1 MRLVVAASPIRGQAG
16 FRRFGNGRTCG
27 WLLATAMV
35 PTVAQAQIWT
45 TQATVQATL
54 TATNNAELTASGSD
68 RKDLITT
75 VQPTFSIAGESPA
88 LRLNARIGA
97 DLVNYAR
104 HSQPNR
110 VAPVIRADLNA
121 TLAERLFF
129 LDSSV
134 DVHQAEVDPYSS
146 RAENNTTSNRRTS
159 STYRI
164 SPYLNYEFSPQTSV
178 LARHEEAISR
188 SDSELLTNQR
198 FSTSQLRAEYKS
210 APFGGYVTVLKD
222 ETRFTDRTESNW
234 SLESF
239 KVSGDVLIGGE
250 LALGPSVGAE
260 RSKFLLEDQSDTVY
274 GAHVRWNPG
283 ERTQLLAEV
292 ERRFFGTGWDLS
304 LRHRTPFMTFAL
316 LWNRAPVT
324 STTSVGVV
332 PAGADLSAFLGS
344 ILTTRYPNP
353 AERSAFVSNLI
364 ATRGLNTNV
373 AGAIDIMANYAQL
386 QNRASGTWV
395 LLGAR
400 NTVTLSV
407 YRQTLR
413 QLTRPD
419 SVITGM
425 APAGSDNQQTGAT
438 LSFNRR
444 LTPQMSV
451 DLTSTTS
458 KIRGLALREG
468 DVTDQQTHRLSVTR
482 SMSARSTVSAGLQY
496 TKFDTTLVGL
506 DSYTAIAAFVGLNHR
521 F

>member
-1 MRLVVAASPIRGQAG
+1 MMRVIAPSLSDCTRALTSAGRARAFWWLLGAALAPASGQAQ
-16 FRRFGNGRTCG
+16 T
-27 WLLATAMV
+27 
-35 PTVAQAQIWT
+35 WT
-45 TQATVQATL
+45 TQATMQANL
-54 TATNNAELTASGSD
+54 TATNNADLSSNG
-68 RKDLITT
+68 RKDLVTT
-75 VQPTFSIAGESPA
+75 VQPTFSILGESAA

-97 DLVNYAR
+97 NLVSYAR
-104 HSQPNR
+104 NSLPNR
-110 VAPVIRADLNA
+110 VSPVIRADLNA

-134 DVHQAEVDPYSS
+134 DVRQVEVDPYSS
-146 RAENNTTSNRRTS
+146 RAENNTTANRRTS
-159 STYRI
+159 SIYRI
-164 SPYLNYEFSPQTSV
+164 SPYLNYEFSPQASV
-178 LARHEEAISR
+178 LARHEEAVFR
-188 SDSELLTNQR
+188 SDSELFTNQR

-210 APFGGYVTVLKD
+210 APFGGYVAVLKD
-222 ETRFTDRTESNW
+222 ETRFTDRRESNW

-239 KVSGDVLIGGE
+239 KVSGDVRIDGE
-250 LALGPSVGAE
+250 LALGPSFGVE
-260 RSKFLLEDQSDTVY
+260 RSKFLLEDQTDSVY

-283 ERTQLLAEV
+283 ERTQFAAEV

-332 PAGADLSAFLGS
+332 QSGGDLSAFLGS

-353 AERSAFVSNLI
+353 AERSAFVSNLV

-373 AGAIDIMANYAQL
+373 AGAIAIMANYAQL

-413 QLTRPD
+413 QLARPD

-425 APAGSDNQQTGAT
+425 APVGFDNQQTGAT

-444 LTPQMSV
+444 LTPQMSA
-451 DLTSTTS
+451 DLTSTLS
-458 KIRGLALREG
+458 RIRGLALRQG
-468 DVTDQQTHRLSVTR
+468 DVTDQQTHRFSIIR
-482 SMSARSTVSAGLQY
+482 SMSPRSTVSAGIQY
-496 TKFDTTLVGL
+496 TKFDTTLVGR
-506 DSYTAIAAFVGLNHR
+506 DSYTAIAALVGLNHR